1 MLVYFIAGAAAGL
14 MFMLAFVAVAPLMVF
29 SLARD
34 TESSLG
40 AFVRR
45 VNPTTLMLGLVVIA
59 YPTWTLVGGLL
70 ALLYRLSTQVSPG
83 AGLGSGNMV
92 YTMTLA
98 LGTLLIAIPA
108 AVLLRRVAFGVA
120 LISLAFAGI
129 YGWLLPFLVQAAVR

>member
-1 MLVYFIAGAAAGL
+1 MVYFIAGAAAGL

-92 YTMTLA
+92 YTTTLA

-120 LISLAFAGI
+120 LISLAFVGI

>member
-1 MLVYFIAGAAAGL
+1 MVYFIAGAAAGL

-29 SLARD
+29 SFARD

-92 YTMTLA
+92 YTTTLA

-120 LISLAFAGI
+120 LISLAFVGI

>member
-120 LISLAFAGI
+120 LITLAFAGI
-129 YGWLLPFLVQAAVR
+129 YGWLLPFLVQAAER

>member
-1 MLVYFIAGAAAGL
+1 MVYFIAGAAAGL

-70 ALLYRLSTQVSPG
+70 ALLFRLSTQVSPG

-120 LISLAFAGI
+120 LITLAFAGI
-129 YGWLLPFLVQAAVR
+129 YGWLLPFLVQAAER

>member
-92 YTMTLA
+92 YTTTLA

-120 LISLAFAGI
+120 LISLAFVGI

>member
-29 SLARD
+29 SFARD

-92 YTMTLA
+92 YTTTLA

-120 LISLAFAGI
+120 LISLAFVGI